1 MPVERVKD
9 VTLTKIPDLDS
20 RVAGCRKKVSS
31 VGVES
36 DLVDAV
42 GGGIVVLNWLLTADI
57 EDFDH
62 FISTST
68 CDASTIRM
76 EFDRLYTSV
85 MIVESSDKSLRGNIP
100 QFAGAVLG
108 SRGDESSIRGEHS

>member
-1 MPVERVKD
+1 M
-9 VTLTKIPDLDS
+9 
-20 RVAGCRKKVSS
+20 
-31 VGVES
+31 ES

-42 GGGIVVLNWLLTADI
+42 GGGIVVLNWLLTADV

-68 CDASTIRM
+68 CDASTIWM
-76 EFDRLYTSV
+76 ELHRLDTSV

-108 SRGDESSIRGEHS
+108 SRGDESSIRGEHSRVDPVSMGTDGEHESAILELEDLQVLVI